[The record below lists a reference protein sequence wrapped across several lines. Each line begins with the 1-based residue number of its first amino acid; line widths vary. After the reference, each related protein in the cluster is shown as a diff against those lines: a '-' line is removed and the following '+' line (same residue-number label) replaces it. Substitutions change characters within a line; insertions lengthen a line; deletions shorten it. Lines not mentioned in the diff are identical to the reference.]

1 MIFEAS
7 RAKAVDQLNNFIEQN
22 LTDYSKLRNFDFGPS
37 NRSNISC
44 LSPYITHGV
53 INELEVINKSLKKF
67 SFAKNEKFIQE
78 VLWRV
83 YWKGWL
89 ELRPNVWTDY
99 LNELKKIREEFIDNA
114 DYKNAIEGSTN
125 IECFNEWVNELK
137 ENNYLHN
144 HARMWFASIW
154 VFTLELPW
162 QLGAEFFMNHLYD
175 GDAASNT
182 LGWRWVAG
190 IQTQGKNYLASEW
203 NINKFTNNR
212 FKNIKLNENAK
223 PISSDKMYSVIN
235 KSFKNSEIFE
245 DKTLLIFEN
254 NMAFEFSDFKEDK
267 FKKIFLVLNNTN
279 RTIELSEK
287 VLKFKAN
294 LLEDQ
299 KIRLEEKSINC
310 ETININDL
318 KNITEEVYALYPT
331 VGENLD
337 FIQNNQ
343 LRNIKFLYRKLD
355 QFSWQYCNKGFLIL
369 KIIFQKLLLILI
381 KTNVSF
387 QLYQLLH
394 KKIVIQVFPYGL
406 LYMPRYQLK

>member
-22 LTDYSKLRNFDFGPS
+22 LTDYSKLRNFDFGPD

-44 LSPYITHGV
+44 LSPYITHGT
-53 INELEVINKSLKKF
+53 INELEVIDKSLKKF

-78 VLWRV
+78 VLWRI

-89 ELRPNVWTDY
+89 ELRPNVWSDY
-99 LNELKKIREEFIDNA
+99 LIELGKVKDQF
-114 DYKNAIEGSTN
+114 KNNQNYLDAIEGKTN
-125 IECFNEWVNELK
+125 VDCFNQWVIELK
-137 ENNYLHN
+137 ESNYLHN
-144 HARMWFASIW
+144 HTRMWFASIW
-154 VFTLELPW
+154 IFTLELPW
-162 QLGAEFFMNHLYD
+162 QLGAEFFMQHLYD
-175 GDAASNT
+175 GDTASNT

-190 IQTQGKNYLASEW
+190 IQTQGKHYLASEW

-212 FKNIKLNENAK
+212 FKNIKLNENTK
-223 PISSDKMYSVIN
+223 PISSDKIYSVIN
-235 KSFKNSEIFE
+235 KSFENSEISE

-254 NMAFEFSDFKEDK
+254 NMAFEFSDFKEQK
-267 FKKIFLVLNNTN
+267 FKKILLVSNETN
-279 RTIELSEK
+279 RSIKLSEK
-287 VLKFKAN
+287 VLNFKAN

-299 KIRLEEKSINC
+299 KIRLKEKSINC

-318 KNITEEVYALYPT
+318 KNITEEVYAIYPT

-355 QFSWQYCNKGFLIL
+355 QFSWQYCNKGFFNFKNYIP
-369 KIIFQKLLLILI
+369 KIIAKF
-381 KTNVSF
+381 N
-387 QLYQLLH
+387 
-394 KKIVIQVFPYGL
+394 
-406 LYMPRYQLK
+406 

>member
-7 RAKAVDQLNNFIEQN
+7 RAKAVDKLNTFVEQN
-22 LTDYSKLRNFDFGPS
+22 LSDYSKLRNFDFGPS
-37 NRSNISC
+37 NRSNVSC
-44 LSPYITHGV
+44 LSPYITHGI

-89 ELRPNVWTDY
+89 ELRPDVWSDY
-99 LNELKKIREEFIDNA
+99 LIELDKIKKEF
-114 DYKNAIEGSTN
+114 KNNQSYLDAIEGKTN
-125 IECFNEWVNELK
+125 VDCFNQWVIELK
-137 ENNYLHN
+137 ESNYLHN
-144 HARMWFASIW
+144 HTRMWFASIW
-154 VFTLELPW
+154 IFTLELPW
-162 QLGAEFFMNHLYD
+162 QLGAEFFMQHLYD

-190 IQTQGKNYLASEW
+190 IQTQGKHYLVSEW

-223 PISSDKMYSVIN
+223 PISNDKIYSVIN
-235 KSFKNSEIFE
+235 KSFKNSEILE

-254 NMAFEFSDFKEDK
+254 NMTFELSDFKEHK
-267 FKKIFLVLNNTN
+267 FKKILLVSNNTY
-279 RTIELSEK
+279 RTIKLSEK

-294 LLEDQ
+294 LLEDH
-299 KIRLEEKSINC
+299 KIRLKQKSINC

-331 VGENLD
+331 VGENLN

-343 LRNIKFLYRKLD
+343 LKNIKFLYRKLD
-355 QFSWQYCNKGFLIL
+355 QFSWQYCNKGFFNFKNYIP
-369 KIIFQKLLLILI
+369 KIIANF
-381 KTNVSF
+381 N
-387 QLYQLLH
+387 
-394 KKIVIQVFPYGL
+394 
-406 LYMPRYQLK
+406 

>member
-7 RAKAVDQLNNFIEQN
+7 RAKAVDKLNTFVEQN
-22 LTDYSKLRNFDFGPS
+22 LSDYSKLRNFDFGPS
-37 NRSNISC
+37 NRSNVSC
-44 LSPYITHGV
+44 LSPYITHGI

-89 ELRPNVWTDY
+89 ELRPDVWSDY
-99 LNELKKIREEFIDNA
+99 LIELDKIKKEF
-114 DYKNAIEGSTN
+114 KNNQSYLDATEGKTN
-125 IECFNEWVNELK
+125 IDCFNQWVIELK
-137 ENNYLHN
+137 ESNYLHN
-144 HARMWFASIW
+144 HTRMWFASIW
-154 VFTLELPW
+154 IFTLELPW
-162 QLGAEFFMNHLYD
+162 QLGAEFFMQHLYD

-190 IQTQGKNYLASEW
+190 VQTQGKHYLASEW

-223 PISSDKMYSVIN
+223 PISNDKIYSVIN
-235 KSFKNSEIFE
+235 KGFKNSEILE

-254 NMAFEFSDFKEDK
+254 NMTFEFSDFKEHK
-267 FKKIFLVLNNTN
+267 FKKILLVSNNTD
-279 RTIELSEK
+279 RTIKLSEK

-294 LLEDQ
+294 LLEDH
-299 KIRLEEKSINC
+299 KIRLKQKSINC

-331 VGENLD
+331 VGENLN

-343 LRNIKFLYRKLD
+343 LKNIKFLYRKLD
-355 QFSWQYCNKGFLIL
+355 QFSWQYCNKGFFNFKNYIP
-369 KIIFQKLLLILI
+369 KIIANF
-381 KTNVSF
+381 N
-387 QLYQLLH
+387 
-394 KKIVIQVFPYGL
+394 
-406 LYMPRYQLK
+406 

>member
-7 RAKAVDQLNNFIEQN
+7 RAKAVDKLNTFVEQN
-22 LTDYSKLRNFDFGPS
+22 LSDYSKLRNFDFGPS
-37 NRSNISC
+37 NRSNVSC
-44 LSPYITHGV
+44 LSPYITHGI

-89 ELRPNVWTDY
+89 ELRPDVWSDY
-99 LNELKKIREEFIDNA
+99 LIELDKIKKEF
-114 DYKNAIEGSTN
+114 KNNQSYLDATEGKTN
-125 IECFNEWVNELK
+125 VDCFNQWVIELK
-137 ENNYLHN
+137 ESNYLHN
-144 HARMWFASIW
+144 HTRMWFASIW
-154 VFTLELPW
+154 IFTLELPW
-162 QLGAEFFMNHLYD
+162 QLGAEFFMQHLYD

-190 IQTQGKNYLASEW
+190 IQTQGKHYLVSEW

-223 PISSDKMYSVIN
+223 PISNDKIYSVIN
-235 KSFKNSEIFE
+235 KSFKNSEILE

-254 NMAFEFSDFKEDK
+254 NMTFELSDFKEHK
-267 FKKIFLVLNNTN
+267 FKKILLVSNNTD
-279 RTIELSEK
+279 RAIKLSEK

-294 LLEDQ
+294 LLEDH
-299 KIRLEEKSINC
+299 KIRLKQKSINC

-331 VGENLD
+331 VGENLN

-343 LRNIKFLYRKLD
+343 LKNIRFLYRKLD
-355 QFSWQYCNKGFLIL
+355 QFSWQYCNKGFFNFKNYIP
-369 KIIFQKLLLILI
+369 KIIANF
-381 KTNVSF
+381 N
-387 QLYQLLH
+387 
-394 KKIVIQVFPYGL
+394 
-406 LYMPRYQLK
+406 